1 MKSCMPRVFWR
12 GGGFWLVF
20 CLISFQVLIDCSS
33 LLTNWIPEI
42 IGHKVD
48 ITPTEA
54 CNIKLDKELTR
65 SWFGNGNILNFE
77 MEIWSTVDLLFVV
90 CMRNVYTA

>member
-1 MKSCMPRVFWR
+1 M
-12 GGGFWLVF
+12 
-20 CLISFQVLIDCSS
+20 DCSS

-48 ITPTEA
+48 ITTAKA
-54 CNIKLDKELTR
+54 CNIELDKELTR
-65 SWFGNGNILNFE
+65 SWFGDGNILNFE
-77 MEIWSTVDLLFVV
+77 MEIWSIVDLLFVV